1 MGTKVEGMS
10 FDFNAS
16 CCLKNVHAPVG
27 HTDTSLLPFSQAT
40 LKRRKGNNCVSKG
53 LLTRVRQSKKGEPFK
68 KKLSEITYLGPIF
81 CHSGIVLERNQ

>member
-27 HTDTSLLPFSQAT
+27 YTDTSLLPFSQAT

-53 LLTRVRQSKKGEPFK
+53 LLTRVRQSKKENLLKYFIGN
-68 KKLSEITYLGPIF
+68 Y
-81 CHSGIVLERNQ
+81 